1 MKESFVFFKSYY
13 EAASA
18 LPPEIRLEIYDA
30 VCRYA
35 LYGEVGEMSD
45 MTRAMFTLMR
55 ANLDATEKK
64 YRDAVESGKK
74 GGRPRKNTEKK
85 TDQNPPFSKTET
97 NQNPPFSKTET
108 NQNPPFSKTETNQNP
123 PFSKT
128 ETDQNPP
135 FSKTETDQN
144 PPFSKTETDQN
155 PPFSKT
161 ETDQNL
167 PFCETQRNQNLND
180 NDNDNVTDAENDH
193 ENDAVDV
200 NAADADADRFAA
212 AYGADFDEAEEA
224 EEAKNQKRL
233 FEKPLAVLPLADG
246 TEHPVFSDSIDALR
260 PIYPGVDL
268 NAELL
273 RMKAWLDSNP
283 KRRKRREEIDRF
295 ISGWFNR
302 ELEKRRHG
310 NYAPAPRK
318 TEAASSDSGFNDDWQ
333 EFFNLAVIGPPS

>member
-13 EAASA
+13 EAASV

-35 LYGEVGEMSD
+35 LYGEVDEMSD

-97 NQNPPFSKTET
+97 
-108 NQNPPFSKTETNQNP
+108 
-123 PFSKT
+123 
-128 ETDQNPP
+128 
-135 FSKTETDQN
+135 
-144 PPFSKTETDQN
+144 DQN

-167 PFCETQRNQNLND
+167 PFSKMQRNQNL

-212 AYGADFDEAEEA
+212 AYGADFYEEAEEA

-260 PIYPGVDL
+260 PIYPGVYLD
-268 NAELL
+268 AELL

-310 NYAPAPRK
+310 NYAPAFRK
-318 TEAASSDSGFNDDWQ
+318 TEAASSDTGFNDDWQ

>member
-13 EAASA
+13 EAASV

-35 LYGEVGEMSD
+35 LYGEVDEMSD

-97 NQNPPFSKTET
+97 
-108 NQNPPFSKTETNQNP
+108 
-123 PFSKT
+123 
-128 ETDQNPP
+128 
-135 FSKTETDQN
+135 
-144 PPFSKTETDQN
+144 
-155 PPFSKT
+155 
-161 ETDQNL
+161 DQNL

-180 NDNDNVTDAENDH
+180 NDNVTDAENDH
-193 ENDAVDV
+193 ENDAVNVD
-200 NAADADADRFAA
+200 AADDADRFAA

-233 FEKPLAVLPLADG
+233 LEKPLAVLPLADG

-268 NAELL
+268 DAELL

-283 KRRKRREEIDRF
+283 KQRKRREEIDRF

-310 NYAPAPRK
+310 NYAPALRK

>member
-13 EAASA
+13 EAASV

-35 LYGEVGEMSD
+35 LYGEVDEMSD

-97 NQNPPFSKTET
+97 D
-108 NQNPPFSKTETNQNP
+108 QNPPFSKTETNQNP

-128 ETDQNPP
+128 ETDQNLP
-135 FSKTETDQN
+135 FSKM
-144 PPFSKTETDQN
+144 
-155 PPFSKT
+155 
-161 ETDQNL
+161 
-167 PFCETQRNQNLND
+167 QRNQNL

-212 AYGADFDEAEEA
+212 AYGADFYEAEEA

-268 NAELL
+268 DAELL

-310 NYAPAPRK
+310 NYASAPRK

-333 EFFNLAVIGPPS
+333 EFFNRAVIGPPS